1 MESALAKGAPG
12 GYLGRVQAGDRLLD
26 RTTRWLTHLGGA
38 ALLAGAIDPLEGSV
52 VCVLGSGLLAVA
64 AYRLA
69 EPGFGTALLRRRL
82 TVFGLMVLGVAA
94 LWILSAAGGI
104 GGSSGRSGWWALAF
118 LPYPA
123 AWALG
128 VWDRSLPRWI
138 AFGAFAVGLWYLVLG
153 GLIATKS
160 GAAGVVPVVLLAAGA
175 VICAVSLRLQLQRT
189 TV

>member
-1 MESALAKGAPG
+1 VEPALAKSAPG
-12 GYLGRVQAGDRLLD
+12 WYLGRVQAGDRLLD

-38 ALLAGAIDPLEGSV
+38 ALLAGAIDPLEGSI
-52 VCVLGSGLLAVA
+52 VCVVGSGLLAVA

-69 EPGFGTALLRRRL
+69 GPGSALLRRRL

-94 LWILSAAGGI
+94 LWIVSAAGGI
-104 GGSSGRSGWWALAF
+104 GGIGGRSGWWALAF

-160 GAAGVVPVVLLAAGA
+160 GAAGVVPVVLLATGA

-189 TV
+189 TG